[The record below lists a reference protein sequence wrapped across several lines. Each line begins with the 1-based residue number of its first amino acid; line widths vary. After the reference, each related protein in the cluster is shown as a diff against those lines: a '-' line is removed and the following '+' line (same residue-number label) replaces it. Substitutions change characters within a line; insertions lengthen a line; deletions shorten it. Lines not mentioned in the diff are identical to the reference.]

1 MSRCNKFFDDDEKT
15 AWLIVK
21 FCFQSFPA
29 ARFAKPLVASWWFI
43 RFEAQVHSLC
53 FLDCQPHQKAFLGRW
68 SLLKRPCVHQRSLFV
83 GEKKPAVEYLNGRDI
98 SETSFPFVWW
108 TILQSLTQW
117 GKVLCGIN
125 AAQDI
130 LISMLLIKNVDWV
143 LSFLN
148 YPGTGNS
155 ICLRINHL
163 WACLLSV
170 QKPRG

>member
-1 MSRCNKFFDDDEKT
+1 MIPCSPFCKTIGGELMVYKVWSASSFTLLSWLSTTSKGLPRQMEFAQRSWKAMCSSKVTFCWGKKT
-15 AWLIVK
+15 AVK
-21 FCFQSFPA
+21 
-29 ARFAKPLVASWWFI
+29 
-43 RFEAQVHSLC
+43 
-53 FLDCQPHQKAFLGRW
+53 
-68 SLLKRPCVHQRSLFV
+68 
-83 GEKKPAVEYLNGRDI
+83 YLNGRDI
-98 SETSFPFVWW
+98 SKTSFPFVWW

-117 GKVLCGIN
+117 GKVLCAIN

-163 WACLLSV
+163 LACLLSV